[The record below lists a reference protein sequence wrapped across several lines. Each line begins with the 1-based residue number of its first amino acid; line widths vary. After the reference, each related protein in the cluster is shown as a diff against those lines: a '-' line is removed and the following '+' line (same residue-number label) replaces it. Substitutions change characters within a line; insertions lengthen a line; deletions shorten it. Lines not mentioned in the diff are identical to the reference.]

1 MLTWLNL
8 ERIFCSSAVECGV
21 VIKTLNTGE
30 ESGAADQS
38 GESKFSKPPLFHSGL
53 LLCAKYFHTH
63 GQLSENLQQTRERR
77 TVYTDGHTLSMHV
90 SSRGQ
95 CKPFLH

>member
-8 ERIFCSSAVECGV
+8 KRIFCSSAVECGV

-38 GESKFSKPPLFHSGL
+38 GESKFSKPPLFTQASYL
-53 LLCAKYFHTH
+53 
-63 GQLSENLQQTRERR
+63 
-77 TVYTDGHTLSMHV
+77 V
-90 SSRGQ
+90 
-95 CKPFLH
+95 

>member
-1 MLTWLNL
+1 MLTWSNL

-38 GESKFSKPPLFHSGL
+38 GESKFSKPPLFTQAS
-53 LLCAKYFHTH
+53 YFVHAH

-77 TVYTDGHTLSMHV
+77 KDCVHRRPYSKHACVL
-90 SSRGQ
+90 
-95 CKPFLH
+95 